1 MRLRSWLCASL
12 AAFLFLAV
20 TIVQRVPQERQTA
33 ELFQGHAIFKAL
45 QSPNQKIQVVGTVTF
60 GSGGTY
66 QDDGVTPHRQ

>member
-1 MRLRSWLCASL
+1 MRLRSRFCASL

-20 TIVQRVPQERQTA
+20 TIVQRAPQERQTA
-33 ELFQGHAIFKAL
+33 GISQSHAIFQAL
-45 QSPNQKIQVVGTVTF
+45 HSPDQIIQVVGIVTF